1 MQSKSEQLQK
11 STPPYKR
18 NFYLLNNNKERFSI
32 STQIVML
39 WMLIIT
45 VMMMPLQI
53 EKEEKIGL
61 KISLAEGMLVWDFSF
76 KP

>member
-1 MQSKSEQLQK
+1 MQSNSEQLQEEHLHK
-11 STPPYKR
+11 KR
-18 NFYLLNNNKERFSI
+18 NSLLNNKKERFSI

-45 VMMMPLQI
+45 VMMMQLQK

-61 KISLAEGMLVWDFSF
+61 KISLTEGKLVWDFSF